1 MGRKVKEEGFW
12 KFVENFKGD
21 KVIWMIVLLL
31 MMFSILSVFSSTSLL
46 AIQQKTTRISI
57 VKEQFIIVAAGLA
70 IIGICY
76 FIRNIKVFEWL
87 SQWGFLLSLT
97 LLVILNAHLNLGFI
111 SAQKIN
117 DAWRNL
123 SFLGLQIHVY
133 EVVKIAMILYLA
145 WAVNAFK
152 DDSFALANFFSTRFP
167 RLAFLAEP
175 FWKKLIYIYMP
186 VLVVTALIL
195 RDGTSSALFIGGMM
209 ILTIFIGGVNLKE
222 IAGLAAIGIVYIALS
237 FVLYEKTEGRINLS
251 NRTSTAM
258 HRLREHKKS
267 GDKMDILLTAPR
279 NSKQFQDALDDLKQ
293 PVSALVAIQEGG
305 VLGKGPGQSTQRYVV
320 PVLFGDY
327 MFSFIVE
334 EYGLWGALIIIILY
348 ASLLSRGALL
358 AKNCDNYYA
367 KVVLAGLVLTISCQ
381 AFMHMAI
388 NVHLV
393 PQTGQTLPMISHGA
407 SSFLAFSVGFGV
419 ILSISRMLH
428 TKVQKAIDAAEP
440 IRVQNEDEVRDTL
453 SDLENMETEDYD
465 V

>member
-152 DDSFALANFFSTRFP
+152 DDSFALANFFSSRFP

-237 FVLYEKTEGRINLS
+237 FVLYEKTDGRINLS

-327 MFSFIVE
+327 RLVDFAYYLCREFYPEHDE
-334 EYGLWGALIIIILY
+334 ENK
-348 ASLLSRGALL
+348 LLGSVLMDNLRG
-358 AKNCDNYYA
+358 NCDDATVKAVGKNR
-367 KVVLAGLVLTISCQ
+367 LTKLFKKYW
-381 AFMHMAI
+381 A
-388 NVHLV
+388 
-393 PQTGQTLPMISHGA
+393 
-407 SSFLAFSVGFGV
+407 
-419 ILSISRMLH
+419 
-428 TKVQKAIDAAEP
+428 
-440 IRVQNEDEVRDTL
+440 
-453 SDLENMETEDYD
+453 
-465 V
+465 

>member
-1 MGRKVKEEGFW
+1 M
-12 KFVENFKGD
+12 
-21 KVIWMIVLLL
+21 
-31 MMFSILSVFSSTSLL
+31 FSSTSLL

-334 EYGLWGALIIIILY
+334 EYGLWGALIIITWR
-348 ASLLSRGALL
+348 STSTWSRRRARP
-358 AKNCDNYYA
+358 C
-367 KVVLAGLVLTISCQ
+367 
-381 AFMHMAI
+381 
-388 NVHLV
+388 
-393 PQTGQTLPMISHGA
+393 
-407 SSFLAFSVGFGV
+407 
-419 ILSISRMLH
+419 R
-428 TKVQKAIDAAEP
+428 
-440 IRVQNEDEVRDTL
+440 
-453 SDLENMETEDYD
+453 
-465 V
+465 

>member
-152 DDSFALANFFSTRFP
+152 DDSFALANFFSSRFP

-186 VLVVTALIL
+186 VLVVTA
-195 RDGTSSALFIGGMM
+195 
-209 ILTIFIGGVNLKE
+209 LTIFIGGVNLKE

-237 FVLYEKTEGRINLS
+237 FVLYEKTDGRINLS

-419 ILSISRMLH
+419 ILSISRMIH